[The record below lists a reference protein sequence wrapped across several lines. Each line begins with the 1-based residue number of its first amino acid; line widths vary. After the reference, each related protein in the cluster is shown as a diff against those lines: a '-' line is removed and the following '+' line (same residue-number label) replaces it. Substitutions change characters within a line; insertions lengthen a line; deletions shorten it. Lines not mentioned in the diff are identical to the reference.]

1 MRNLM
6 TSADSNNEKCRGENK
21 HLEEKTI
28 ELDALLARLD
38 EANGPDM
45 LVNDDLHTPSISKVH
60 ISSEEPERV
69 TTIFKPFS
77 ELVAN
82 AEKLAQTSSSADLA
96 AKLQMLLQTK
106 KDYFLRRND
115 AVELS
120 IALNLT
126 EYIAP
131 RFRALPP
138 SVKTT
143 LDDMP
148 NQLSID
154 RQLIDIHWA
163 WISGHRKKV
172 RSEVYEDLFI
182 NEEFD
187 WSLAEKFALEKWRTD
202 AKIAALL
209 LNRNLQW
216 GLAQYQSK
224 SHRDTWQKLQQGAF
238 KDGKCHVLGIDQVT
252 ERLECSVTKQKH
264 LAMHVTLWV
273 NVWLAS
279 RISDHSD
286 MGLAQIMKLITGE
299 MSEEKQLKKSLTSI
313 LKRLDS
319 YKRR

>member
-1 MRNLM
+1 M

-131 RFRALPP
+131 RFRALP
-138 SVKTT
+138 
-143 LDDMP
+143 L
-148 NQLSID
+148 QL
-154 RQLIDIHWA
+154 
-163 WISGHRKKV
+163 
-172 RSEVYEDLFI
+172 
-182 NEEFD
+182 
-187 WSLAEKFALEKWRTD
+187 
-202 AKIAALL
+202 
-209 LNRNLQW
+209 
-216 GLAQYQSK
+216 
-224 SHRDTWQKLQQGAF
+224 
-238 KDGKCHVLGIDQVT
+238 
-252 ERLECSVTKQKH
+252 
-264 LAMHVTLWV
+264 
-273 NVWLAS
+273 
-279 RISDHSD
+279 
-286 MGLAQIMKLITGE
+286 
-299 MSEEKQLKKSLTSI
+299 KQLWTICQTS
-313 LKRLDS
+313 
-319 YKRR
+319 